1 MTFHLIRPDT
11 NIDFIRLRY
20 YAFALS
26 GLMILI
32 GMISLFVK
40 GGPRYGIDF
49 AGGVIMQTKFEA
61 PTKIDDL
68 KKTLEATKLPGLVVQ
83 QLGKSGDNEFL
94 IRTSIGDSVT
104 SASVQKTVSDAFA
117 KDMPGAKYSFKRMEM
132 VGPKVGADLRGKAL
146 EALYYAI
153 LLIAIYISGRF
164 EHRWMAA
171 GIMAAGL
178 FGGISALQYLHA
190 PQVWLVLGAL
200 IITLA
205 LCFLLR
211 LNYALG
217 AITALIHDVLVTV
230 GIFSILNKEFDLT
243 IIAALLTLVGY
254 SLNDTIIV
262 YDRIRETQ
270 AARSDDTLPMIIN
283 KSVNQTLSRTVLTSG
298 LAFLSV
304 FSLFLFGGEAIH
316 DFSLAMLIGIV
327 VGTYS
332 SIYVAA
338 PIIVSLTPEH
348 MHTTPP
354 AAKSGKPSEK
364 STLGR
369 PKVKPL
375 EV

>member
-1 MTFHLIRPDT
+1 MSFHFIKPGTR
-11 NIDFIRLRY
+11 IDFIGLRY

-26 GLMILI
+26 ALMIII
-32 GMISLFVK
+32 GGISLGMK

-49 AGGVIMQTKFEA
+49 AGGVIIQAKFEA
-61 PTKIDDL
+61 ATKLDAV
-68 KKTLEATKLPGLVVQ
+68 KKTLEATNLPGLVVQ
-83 QLGKSGDNEFL
+83 QMGQEKDNEFL
-94 IRTSIGDSVT
+94 IRTSTTATADDS
-104 SASVQKTVSDAFA
+104 SDAVQKTVSAALD
-117 KDMPGAKYSFKRMEM
+117 KDLAGTKYSFKRIEM
-132 VGPKVGADLRGKAL
+132 VGPKVGEDLRGKAL
-146 EALYYAI
+146 EAMYFAI

-171 GIMAAGL
+171 GLMAAGL
-178 FGGISALQYLHA
+178 FAGITALQYINA

-205 LCFLLR
+205 LCFLLK

-243 IIAALLTLVGY
+243 IIAALLTLIGF

-262 YDRIRETQ
+262 YDRIREIRGLKTG
-270 AARSDDTLPMIIN
+270 DTLPVIIN

-298 LAFLSV
+298 LAFLAV
-304 FSLFLFGGEAIH
+304 FSLYVFGGQVIH
-316 DFSLAMLIGIV
+316 DFALAMLIGIV

-338 PIIVSLTPEH
+338 PIIVSLTP
-348 MHTTPP
+348 PDDLDAP
-354 AAKSGKPSEK
+354 VAPVKAK
-364 STLGR
+364 TA
-369 PKVKPL
+369 
-375 EV
+375 